1 MNHNRAVAACRLAR
15 VLRVAVLSTVAWAAQ
30 ANADTYAI
38 LSLVG
43 DHLTIAGQERQSGSH
58 LDQNRY
64 EVVTLPDSTLDDFA
78 VRVADATIAKVR
90 PGASIVTLR
99 TTTDPKLAG
108 LRESWL
114 DADAVGVA
122 ELLSV
127 IATQI
132 PPSPDGHLL
141 LITPYRARP
150 ELKTDRDSRGSGKV
164 AGLGFYLDA
173 TTALRR
179 SDTSELARGYLG
191 VFAHFQLVLV
201 NLQTNA
207 IEAHERVVVGR
218 TYAASRAEDRTPW
231 NALSPTDKIKALES
245 LMKGAIERL
254 LPGMLSSQNPQPPS

>member
-15 VLRVAVLSTVAWAAQ
+15 VLRVAMLLTVAWAAE
-30 ANADTYAI
+30 ASADTYAI

-78 VRVADATIAKVR
+78 VRVADATIGKVR

-99 TTTDPKLAG
+99 ATDPKLAG
-108 LRESWL
+108 LRDSWL
-114 DADAVGVA
+114 DADAIGVG
-122 ELLSV
+122 ELLSLV
-127 IATQI
+127 AAQI
-132 PPSPDGHLL
+132 PPSPDSHLL

-173 TTALRR
+173 RTPLWR
-179 SDTSELARGYLG
+179 SDTMESARGYLG

-201 NLQTNA
+201 NLQTKA
-207 IEAHERVVVGR
+207 IEAHERVVVGT
-218 TYAASRAEDRTPW
+218 TYAAAQAPDRTPW